1 MRDSKILVVED
12 HPTSRKLLMAMLRK
26 DYTVEGAPDGDEA
39 LKLAA
44 ELKPDLVLLDVELP
58 GMDGFATLARLREGV
73 IDTTVPVLFL
83 TARDDC
89 DSRDKGLQAGAVDYL
104 TKPYDRHE
112 LSIKVK
118 NHLDLYHARREIES
132 RNRIMAQELE
142 MASQLQH
149 SLLPQRFPKDDRISL
164 AVAYI
169 PTSSAGGDF
178 YDVTEMD
185 EALIGFVQ
193 VDVSGHGI
201 RSAMIGAMFKMAFQM
216 FAKEHRTP
224 AELITRLNDQMV
236 EVIPDSDFLTVFYG
250 AIDVSSM
257 RLTYTNAGHTRPFLF
272 RAGANEVCELGQGG
286 MIVGAFPSMD
296 YEEGCE
302 TLGPGD
308 KILLYTDGVTEA
320 GNTRDVTA
328 TFGDE
333 RLKRLFLE
341 NVHRSGEEIVDLIV
355 KDLREFQ
362 CGESLED
369 DISLLLVS
377 IH

>member
-12 HPTSRKLLMAMLRK
+12 HPTSRKLLMAMLKK
-26 DYTVEGAPDGDEA
+26 DYTVVGAADGDEA
-39 LKLAA
+39 LELAA
-44 ELKPDLVLLDVELP
+44 ALQPDLVLLDVELP
-58 GMDGFATLARLREGV
+58 GIDGFATLAGLREGT
-73 IDTTVPVLFL
+73 IDSTVPVLFL
-83 TARDDC
+83 TARDDS

-149 SLLPQRFPKDDRISL
+149 SLLPQRFPENDRVSL

-185 EALIGFVQ
+185 EGLLGFVQ
-193 VDVSGHGI
+193 VDVSGHGM

-216 FAKEHRTP
+216 FTEKRRTP
-224 AELITRLNDQMV
+224 AELLARLNDQMV

-250 AIDVSSM
+250 AIDVRTM
-257 RLTYTNAGHTRPFLF
+257 RLVYTNAGHTRPFLYS
-272 RAGANEVCELGQGG
+272 ASANDVRELDKGG
-286 MIVGAFPSMD
+286 MIVGAFPCMD
-296 YEEGCE
+296 YEEGSE
-302 TLGPGD
+302 ILGPGD

-320 GNTRDVTA
+320 GAARDVNA
-328 TFGDE
+328 TFGNE
-333 RLKRLFLE
+333 RLKSLFLE
-341 NVHRSGEEIVDLIV
+341 SVHRSANEIVDLIV
-355 KDLREFQ
+355 KDLMDFQ
-362 CGESLED
+362 GGDPLED
-369 DISLLLVS
+369 DVSLLLVS
-377 IH
+377 IQ